1 MPQSQ
6 NRSDL
11 NKLGSKNPP
20 YFLLFTLS
28 LVFITASL
36 FAYNYTSGR
45 LSKQLAVKNINDI
58 YSTPTSTPAPI
69 KPTIEP
75 EPTTA
80 SGSQS
85 AQALTPTITP
95 TPTPLEPYLQTF
107 TSQDQNFKVDYMS
120 TRTAFQDDSSIASRF
135 VFVNPLG
142 NFVVHVGNKDYAW
155 THSGRTF
162 SDKLLIQGKQTF
174 VFDTTSQKV
183 VDLKTDDGFFYTLQC
198 VHNGNDD
205 LVSECLDF
213 IQSFAFLNQ
222 N

>member
-1 MPQSQ
+1 MSKSQ
-6 NRSDL
+6 TRSDL

-28 LVFITASL
+28 LVFIAASL

-45 LSKQLAVKNINDI
+45 LSKQLAVKNINNI
-58 YSTPTSTPAPI
+58 YSAPTSTPAPI
-69 KPTIEP
+69 EPTIQP
-75 EPTTA
+75 QLTT
-80 SGSQS
+80 SPSTPS
-85 AQALTPTITP
+85 AQTITP
-95 TPTPLEPYLQTF
+95 TIAPTPTPQEPHLKTF
-107 TSQDQNFKVDYMS
+107 TSQDKNFKVDYMS

-135 VFVNPLG
+135 VFVNPAG

-155 THSGRTF
+155 THSGRIF

-183 VDLKTDDGFFYTLQC
+183 IDLKTDDGLFYTLQC
-198 VHNGNDD
+198 VHNGDD
-205 LVSECLDF
+205 KLVSECLDF
-213 IQSFAFLNQ
+213 IQTFTFLNQ